1 MAARSDAV
9 WQEVV
14 HLVAAFEALHAAVSQ
29 SSVAEL
35 RAYAAPLA
43 EGLREGQAAVA
54 AGRDGAWP
62 PGLLTG
68 LRQGARELPMFV
80 AMLPESERPAAA
92 QAIEQAGG
100 TWVVAL
106 IRGTKRR
113 ATAILKR
120 GRIRDEDEYYCVRE
134 YVDQLE
140 QRASDEATLRP
151 FYSLLDAYPGTP
163 TTLDAHAG

>member
-1 MAARSDAV
+1 M

-14 HLVAAFEALHAAVSQ
+14 HLVAAFEALHAALAQ

-35 RAYAAPLA
+35 SAHAELLA
-43 EGLREGQAAVA
+43 EGLREGKAAVA

-68 LRQGARELPMFV
+68 LRQGGRDLPMLV
-80 AMLPESERPAAA
+80 AMLPESERFVAA

-100 TWVVAL
+100 TWIVAL
-106 IRGTKRR
+106 IRGTQRR
-113 ATAILKR
+113 AVAVLRR
-120 GRIRDEDEYYCVRE
+120 GRIRNADEYYCVRE

-140 QRASDEATLRP
+140 QRASSDEVLQR
-151 FYSLLDAYPGTP
+151 FYALLDRYPDAP